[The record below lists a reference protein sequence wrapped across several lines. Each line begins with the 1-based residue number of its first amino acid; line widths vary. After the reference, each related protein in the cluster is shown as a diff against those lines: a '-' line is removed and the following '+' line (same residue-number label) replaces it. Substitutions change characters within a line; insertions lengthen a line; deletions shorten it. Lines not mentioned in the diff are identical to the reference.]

1 MSTSTAP
8 TLATRLLGNR
18 EGTAAITQ
26 NVLLAIVGVAALW
39 VSAKIK
45 VPFYPV
51 DMTMQ
56 GLVVLLIGGFYVVR
70 YL

>member
-39 VSAKIK
+39 VVLFPQLAKAK
-45 VPFYPV
+45 HLRGR
-51 DMTMQ
+51 D
-56 GLVVLLIGGFYVVR
+56 
-70 YL
+70 